1 MLSLCC
7 CTVACSSCHAQVSH
21 CAGFSCCGARPLG
34 AWASVVAVRGLSCSM
49 VCGIFADQES
59 NLYTF
64 IHCTTRELYHQG
76 TVPPGN
82 CASRELYRQ
91 GSPYNFF
98 FLIMWTIFKVSIE
111 LVTTLHLSFML
122 WLFGL
127 EATEFPDQGSKP
139 NPLH

>member
-1 MLSLCC
+1 MALLCGDWVVTPLLQVSDLNLLLKIFKNIICIYYLFLIVLSLCC

-34 AWASVVAVRGLSCSM
+34 ARASVVAVRGLSCSM

-98 FLIMWTIFKVSIE
+98 FF
-111 LVTTLHLSFML
+111 
-122 WLFGL
+122 
-127 EATEFPDQGSKP
+127 
-139 NPLH
+139 